1 MKLNTNKVEPIS
13 LSEALMPILEE
24 ILKDITDEETE
35 DLIHED
41 ALNYSWGY
49 YGQE

>member
-1 MKLNTNKVEPIS
+1 MSKVKPVP
-13 LSEALMPILEE
+13 LSEVLIPLLEE
-24 ILKDITDEETE
+24 ILKDITDEDAE

-41 ALNYSWGY
+41 ALNYAWGY